1 MESAKAPQHE
11 YGTNT
16 PETNVSFQTLDEAV
30 GNKNRPPRITC
41 DKKYESS
48 RDDPCIFAWFAGPA
62 GTVFKPR
69 ELTTYLTPFIT
80 ENQYWEASTDMSAGY
95 SRKTGLVATSPGAAI
110 EFEFPAIDKEVR
122 YINLM
127 ILKS

>member
-1 MESAKAPQHE
+1 M
-11 YGTNT
+11 G
-16 PETNVSFQTLDEAV
+16 
-30 GNKNRPPRITC
+30 
-41 DKKYESS
+41 
-48 RDDPCIFAWFAGPA
+48 
-62 GTVFKPR
+62 
-69 ELTTYLTPFIT
+69 FIT

-127 ILKS
+127 ILKSNLPKWIGGVTKFQVIVDEHKKGIPLKELSFEITGSHSKDTPITYPVEVDLKDYKAPIGSTLKLQIT